1 MRDDVFRGGTLPGRR
16 RRPFEFVVV
25 TLQEGDE
32 ILGQKQ
38 LGGFQL
44 ALRRE
49 TDRQQGIIK
58 AIQA

>member
-1 MRDDVFRGGTLPGRR
+1 MMSSVAGLFLAAVAVRLSS
-16 RRPFEFVVV
+16 FVV
-25 TLQEGDE
+25 TRQEGDE

-44 ALRRE
+44 ALRRA